1 MLNFIECFIQRD
13 SGYTMRNEIVV
24 YTNTK
29 APMLREDIKTVVAV
43 AHSPRG
49 IIMSLAQDN
58 VLANLPRECI
68 IRLCCFILNI
78 IDFQKFH
85 KSTMEVEY
93 IHPLPSHETIVKPH
107 PLQRNKLA
115 ITQSRLL
122 LSGNQTSSTIAENPT
137 NYQSAK

>member
-49 IIMSLAQDN
+49 IIMSLALDN
-58 VLANLPRECI
+58 LLANLRRECI
-68 IRLCCFILNI
+68 TRLCCFHTEHYRLS
-78 IDFQKFH
+78 KFPR
-85 KSTMEVEY
+85 VY
-93 IHPLPSHETIVKPH
+93 
-107 PLQRNKLA
+107 NG
-115 ITQSRLL
+115 SRIYFTL
-122 LSGNQTSSTIAENPT
+122 
-137 NYQSAK
+137 